1 MAAEPG
7 FFHSAAIFL
16 ENWEKD
22 KKRPKKELTF
32 PGNGVKI
39 P

>member
-7 FFHSAAIFL
+7 IFLPAAIFL

-32 PGNGVKI
+32 PGSGVKI